1 MSQALA
7 SAVSVTGLLVGLL
20 AGVVWLCARPSSRAP
35 RRWLT
40 AVLVIY
46 LGFSVHGIGTI
57 TSWPLRRGFSPFSVA
72 DVPPGRGAIVLLS
85 AGSRNVHGRDAD
97 KISVLNLAGAARVIE
112 AARVFRTMDSPWL
125 VSSGGAAAGR
135 DMAPESET
143 MKTALIQLGVPAD
156 RILLESTSRSTRDQ
170 AVLTAAMLRNLGIS
184 SFVLVTSDVHM
195 RRALATF
202 RHEGLQPVPAVARDP
217 LDSQWIGLEWLP
229 TQQGMEFAQEIAHEY
244 VGLAW
249 YKVRGWI

>member
-1 MSQALA
+1 
-7 SAVSVTGLLVGLL
+7 
-20 AGVVWLCARPSSRAP
+20 
-35 RRWLT
+35 
-40 AVLVIY
+40 
-46 LGFSVHGIGTI
+46 
-57 TSWPLRRGFSPFSVA
+57 
-72 DVPPGRGAIVLLS
+72 VLLS

>member
-7 SAVSVTGLLVGLL
+7 SAVSVTGLLLGLL
-20 AGVVWLCARPSSRAP
+20 AGVVWLYATPSSRAP

-46 LGFSVHGIGTI
+46 LVFSVHAIGRI
-57 TSWPLRRGFSPFSVA
+57 TSWPLRRGFYLFSAA
-72 DVPPGRGAIVLLS
+72 DVSPGRSAIVLLS
-85 AGSRNVHGRDAD
+85 AGSRTVHGPGTD

-112 AARVFRTMDSPWL
+112 AARVFRTMDSPWI

-135 DMAPESET
+135 DMTPESET

-156 RILLESTSRSTRDQ
+156 RILLESTSHTTRDQ
-170 AVLTAAMLRNLGIS
+170 AVLTAAILRNLGVS
-184 SFVLVTSDVHM
+184 SLVLVTSDGHM

-202 RHEGLQPVPAVARDP
+202 RHEGLKPVPAVARDP

-229 TQQGMEFAQEIAHEY
+229 TQQGMEFAQAIAHEY
-244 VGLAW
+244 IALAW

>member
-1 MSQALA
+1 MSQALEYA
-7 SAVSVTGLLVGLL
+7 ISVTGLLLSLL
-20 AGVVWLCARPSSRAP
+20 AGVVWLSAAPSSRAP

-46 LGFSVHGIGTI
+46 LAFSVHAIGTMA
-57 TSWPLRRGFSPFSVA
+57 SWPLRRGFHPFSAA
-72 DVPPGRGAIVLLS
+72 DVPPGRSAIVLLS
-85 AGSRNVHGRDAD
+85 ASSRTVHGRGTDT
-97 KISVLNLAGAARVIE
+97 ISVPNLAGAARVIE
-112 AARVFRTMDSPWL
+112 AARVFRTMDSPWII
-125 VSSGGAAAGR
+125 SSGGAAFGR
-135 DMAPESET
+135 DTAPESET

-156 RILLESTSRSTRDQ
+156 RILLESTSRITRDQ
-170 AVLTAAMLRNLGIS
+170 AVLTAAMLSNLGVS

>member
-1 MSQALA
+1 MSQVLA
-7 SAVSVTGLLVGLL
+7 AAVSVTGLLLGLL
-20 AGVVWLCARPSSRAP
+20 AGVVWLYAAPSSRAP

-46 LGFSVHGIGTI
+46 LACSVHAIGRI
-57 TSWPLRRGFSPFSVA
+57 ASWPLRRGFHPFSTA
-72 DVPPGRGAIVLLS
+72 DVLPGRSAIVLLG
-85 AGSRNVHGRDAD
+85 AGSRTVHGRGTE

-112 AARVFRTMDSPWL
+112 AARVFRTMDSPWI
-125 VSSGGAAAGR
+125 VSSGGPAVGR
-135 DMAPESET
+135 DTVPESET

>member
-7 SAVSVTGLLVGLL
+7 YAVSVTGLLLGLL
-20 AGVVWLCARPSSRAP
+20 AGVVWLYAMPSSRAP

-46 LGFSVHGIGTI
+46 LAFSVHAIGTI
-57 TSWPLRRGFSPFSVA
+57 TSWPLRRGFHPFSAA
-72 DVPPGRGAIVLLS
+72 DVPPGRSVIVLLG
-85 AGSRNVHGRDAD
+85 AGSRTIHGSGTN

-112 AARVFRTMDSPWL
+112 AARVFRTMDAPWI
-125 VSSGGAAAGR
+125 VSSGGAAVGR
-135 DMAPESET
+135 DMVPESET

-156 RILLESTSRSTRDQ
+156 RILLESTSRITRDQ
-170 AVLTAAMLRNLGIS
+170 AVLTAAILRDLGVR
-184 SFVLVTSDVHM
+184 SFVLVTSDLHM